1 MVENMSNQI
10 SIFKYVQKSQAALRW
25 TITLVL
31 TLAISLAFAAMNL
44 SSQISSSKK
53 ILDALSPYIM
63 TQVEVNDRIE
73 INRILN
79 SVTKSE
85 DSKLVLVKD
94 GNVFSTTDAGLE
106 LDLPFSAPLIKLQFL
121 GGLFTLNEI
130 IVVNTLKR
138 NNSSAASKLYLYSPL
153 APIIDRTLGIM
164 AITFLTSV
172 FISILVSWRTRR
184 ALKKALKPLEQLHE
198 EIRNLKLNTADISAP
213 IKIQELEDIRQTI
226 LSTRNELELANDKIA
241 KQRAKELN
249 AESYKRLIHDL
260 HNPVA
265 ALRQMVRIQTSPDVD
280 EESKQEAL
288 ESVPVIAEEILQQVT
303 AAKKNLENDS
313 NDFAEVDLRNCLRES
328 FYQVRSAFKDHKDK
342 IILNLP
348 EMPVIMKHDPMML
361 KRAVVNLLENG
372 LEASKDKVELSL
384 DTNDQFTSI
393 KVSDDG
399 AGLSEDKVS
408 LFLQGRGL
416 SSKANRQ
423 AFGLSSSNHIART
436 HGGKI
441 IYQKSSLGGAS
452 FEIRL
457 EAR

>member
-1 MVENMSNQI
+1 MSDQI
-10 SIFKYVQKSQAALRW
+10 SIFKYVHKSQTVLRW
-25 TITLVL
+25 TITLL
-31 TLAISLAFAAMNL
+31 ITLAISLAFATMNL

-53 ILDALSPYIM
+53 ILNALSPYIM

-79 SVTKSE
+79 SVTKAE

-94 GNVFSTTDAGLE
+94 GKVFSTTDATLE
-106 LDLPFSAPLIKLQFL
+106 LDLPFSAPLIKLQL
-121 GGLFTLNEI
+121 LDGLFTSNEI
-130 IVVNTLKR
+130 IVINTLKR
-138 NNSSAASKLYLYSPL
+138 NDSSSASELYLYSPL
-153 APIIDRTLGIM
+153 TPIIKKTIGII
-164 AITFLTSV
+164 AITILTSIL
-172 FISILVSWRTRR
+172 ISILVSFRTRR
-184 ALKKALKPLEQLHE
+184 ALRKALQPLSQLHD
-198 EIRNLKLNTADISAP
+198 EIRNLKSNITDASMP
-213 IKIQELEDIRQTI
+213 IKIKELEDIRQTI
-226 LSTRNELELANDKIA
+226 ISTRDELEIANEKIA
-241 KQRAKELN
+241 KQKAKELN

-280 EESKQEAL
+280 DESKQEAL

-303 AAKKNLENDS
+303 SAKKNLENES
-313 NDFAEVDLRNCLRES
+313 NNFDEVDLRNCLRES
-328 FYQVRSAFKDHKDK
+328 FYQVRSTFKDHKDK

-348 EMPVIMKHDPMML
+348 ETPVLMRHDPALL

-372 LEASKDKVELSL
+372 LEASKSKVELSL

-393 KVSDDG
+393 RVSDDG
-399 AGLSEDKVS
+399 TGLSEDKVS

-441 IYQKSSLGGAS
+441 IYHKSNLGGAS